1 MFKNDNLGL
10 ICGTFFGAI
19 LGSVGTIFTLKKLNK
34 LEYKKDLEAEGE
46 RIAEVVEIYEN
57 RIKKLKDLK
66 ISGAAEEAKND
77 ISKSESDK
85 IVNENAK
92 NAHSRITLDKSIDD
106 PDDQKITN
114 PKFLY
119 QDRIAEEM
127 KENKPNYD
135 YSKISREQYSDLK
148 KDYEREAIDI
158 DEEYFP
164 EQITMEQFEDE
175 IAYRKEN
182 LIYYEQDGVF
192 AGYDDIPVNDVY
204 DEKYFGAD
212 NLSLFGSMQASLD
225 GKSSTNELYL
235 RDRIHNVDFH
245 LIYNPTEA
253 FSDIQQGGMEK

>member
-10 ICGTFFGAI
+10 LCGTFFGAI

-92 NAHSRITLDKSIDD
+92 NAHSRITLDTNIDD

-148 KDYEREAIDI
+148 KEYEREPIIEEGKFPHLITQDSYEHAAGYVKEEVMYYEQNGIFATLDDDTI
-158 DEEYFP
+158 VDHLSEEYFG
-164 EQITMEQFEDE
+164 
-175 IAYRKEN
+175 
-182 LIYYEQDGVF
+182 L
-192 AGYDDIPVNDVY
+192 
-204 DEKYFGAD
+204 D
-212 NLSLFGSMQASLD
+212 NLSLFGTEQASLD
-225 GKSSTNELYL
+225 HKSSSYELYL
-235 RDRIHNVDFH
+235 RDEELHIDYHI
-245 LIYNPTEA
+245 IYNGTED
-253 FSDIQQGGMEK
+253 FDHLGDCR

>member
-1 MFKNDNLGL
+1 MMFKNDNLGL
-10 ICGTFFGAI
+10 LCGTFFGAI
-19 LGSVGTIFTLKKLNK
+19 LGSVATIFTLKKLNK

-46 RIAEVVEIYEN
+46 RIAEVVEIDEN

-114 PKFLY
+114 PKFIY

-148 KDYEREAIDI
+148 KEYEREPIIEEGKFPHLITQDSYEHAAGYVKEEVMYYEQNGIFATLDDDTI
-158 DEEYFP
+158 VDHLSEEYFG
-164 EQITMEQFEDE
+164 
-175 IAYRKEN
+175 
-182 LIYYEQDGVF
+182 L
-192 AGYDDIPVNDVY
+192 
-204 DEKYFGAD
+204 D
-212 NLSLFGSMQASLD
+212 NLSLFGTEQASLD
-225 GKSSTNELYL
+225 HKSSLYELYL
-235 RDRIHNVDFH
+235 RDEELHIDYHI
-245 LIYNPTEA
+245 IYNGTED
-253 FSDIQQGGMEK
+253 FDHLGDCR